1 MSTSGTDKP
10 SPRPGDADTT
20 EVETP
25 QEAPAPFGT
34 PSEDPDP
41 VEAPPAEDRPAE
53 GATVVT
59 PAADPSPAAAAPAGF
74 GSRPAAFSSPE
85 APDADPPAAGS
96 GGTSLP
102 DRLPDS
108 LTDLTDRPE
117 VLVGAAFAGGLV
129 LAMILKRLGG

>member
-1 MSTSGTDKP
+1 MSASSGTDKP

-25 QEAPAPFGT
+25 QEAPAPFQT

-53 GATVVT
+53 EATVAS
-59 PAADPSPAAAAPAGF
+59 PAADSSGF
-74 GSRPAAFSSPE
+74 GARPAAFSSPE
-85 APDADPPAAGS
+85 APAGDPPAGDA

-117 VLVGAAFAGGLV
+117 VLVGAAFAGGLI

>member
-25 QEAPAPFGT
+25 QEAPAPFEK
-34 PSEDPDP
+34 PSEDPPP
-41 VEAPPAEDRPAE
+41 VEAPPAEDRPAD

-59 PAADPSPAAAAPAGF
+59 PPAEAAADA

-85 APDADPPAAGS
+85 APAGDPPAGAS

-102 DRLPDS
+102 DALPDS
-108 LTDLTDRPE
+108 LTDLADRPE